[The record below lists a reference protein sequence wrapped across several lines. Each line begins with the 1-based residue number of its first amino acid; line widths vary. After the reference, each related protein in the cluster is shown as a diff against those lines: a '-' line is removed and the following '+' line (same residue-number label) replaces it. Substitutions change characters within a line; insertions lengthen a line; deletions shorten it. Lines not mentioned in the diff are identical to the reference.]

1 MVYKFKDHYY
11 WCISPKVY
19 HEIYVLVVIAII
31 AILAAMLLPALN
43 QARDSAR
50 SATCKSNEK
59 QLGLAFAMYTN
70 SCDDTFM
77 PEAYNNADLFWS
89 GVLVR
94 DFQLDKNILF
104 CSNRNTKSRTSWKDS
119 SCDPGSSDNASTL
132 TTTFISDETAE

>member
-89 GVLVR
+89 GTGSGFPTRQEHPLL
-94 DFQLDKNILF
+94 FQPQHQIAHLLERLLLRSGLF
-104 CSNRNTKSRTSWKDS
+104 R
-119 SCDPGSSDNASTL
+119 
-132 TTTFISDETAE
+132 